1 MSFLFFLLFLVIGIA
16 VVILLVVFGF
26 LRTIFGFGKRRNSF
40 PGEENHEERTSR
52 NPFKSP
58 EQKPKVFDKQEGEYV
73 DYEDVK
79 D

>member
-26 LRTIFGFGKRRNSF
+26 LRTIFGFGRRRNPF
-40 PGEENHEERTSR
+40 PGQENNEERTSR
-52 NPFKSP
+52 NPFKSSK
-58 EQKPKVFDKQEGEYV
+58 QKPKVFDKQEGEYV